1 MICRRRDRTGGH
13 KVLGNHHHHVK
24 GLDEQ
29 KLLLSNKRARVM
41 TRGVLSRTRSC
52 HIWVRDFALKY
63 TVQLYVVPYF
73 VIVFIDLYRN
83 SAEL

>member
-1 MICRRRDRTGGH
+1 
-13 KVLGNHHHHVK
+13 
-24 GLDEQ
+24 
-29 KLLLSNKRARVM
+29 M

-52 HIWVRDFALKY
+52 HIWVRDFTLKY

-73 VIVFIDLYRN
+73 VIAFIDLNRN